1 MTSVFEGYPPWMAA
15 ILAMACVFVIA
26 YLIAE
31 LTARIARNLGERI
44 LGARGTGF
52 QATSLMRPTRLLRF
66 AVFLLL
72 AAVLTFPALE
82 LAGIQTFVGM
92 HPHALAAWFFESGL
106 RIGFIVLLG
115 FSIVRVVALIVSR
128 FEQDLTAAGGADYLE
143 HVKRVRT
150 LGNLLRSTVMIVVVS
165 MATLMI
171 LRELNL
177 DVTPVL
183 TGAGIVGVAL
193 GFGAQTLVKDF
204 ISGFFLIL
212 ENQVRVGDVANIN
225 GTGGLVEAI
234 TLRTVV
240 LRDSAGTVYIFPNGS
255 ITTLANLTKDFSY
268 YVIDVQVDYT
278 EDTDRVID
286 VLREIAAELQQE
298 PPYAASILEPLEVI
312 GVDKFTENWVV
323 IQVRIKTLP
332 LKQWEV
338 GRELRRRM
346 LKRFR
351 AEGIAFPKAKVTLA
365 LDTAKQASMLAA
377 PTPDTLPPSEP
388 GLTDAAT
395 SGDATRTAASSPIKP
410 GAST

>member
-1 MTSVFEGYPPWMAA
+1 MTSVFQGYPTWMAG
-15 ILAMACVFVIA
+15 LMAMAAVFVLA

-31 LTARIARNLGERI
+31 ISGRVARDLAQHI

-52 QATSLMRPTRLLRF
+52 QATSLIRPVRLLRL
-66 AVFLLL
+66 AIFLLL
-72 AAVLTFPALE
+72 AGVLTFPALE
-82 LAGIQTFVGM
+82 LAGVQTFVGM
-92 HPHALAAWFFESGL
+92 HPHALATWFFESGL
-106 RIGFIVLLG
+106 RIAFIILLG
-115 FSIVRVVALIVSR
+115 FSIIRVTALIVVR
-128 FEQDLTAAGGADYLE
+128 FEQDLTTGGGPDYLE

-150 LGNLLRSTVMIVVVS
+150 LGNLIRSTVMVTVVS

-234 TLRTVV
+234 TLRTIV

-255 ITTLANLTKDFSY
+255 INTLANLTKDFSY
-268 YVIDVQVDYT
+268 YVIDIQVDYS
-278 EDTDRVID
+278 EDTDRVIALLRAVADELRQDPRYSASMLAPID
-286 VLREIAAELQQE
+286 VL
-298 PPYAASILEPLEVI
+298 
-312 GVDKFTENWVV
+312 GVDKFTDSAVV
-323 IQVRIKTLP
+323 IQARIKTLP

-338 GRELRRRM
+338 GRELRRRL
-346 LKRFR
+346 LKQFMK
-351 AEGIAFPKAKVTLA
+351 EGIILPKPRMTLA
-365 LDTAKQASMLAA
+365 VESAKQAAMLS
-377 PTPDTLPPSEP
+377 P
-388 GLTDAAT
+388 
-395 SGDATRTAASSPIKP
+395 GDATAPPAK
-410 GAST
+410 

>member
-1 MTSVFEGYPPWMAA
+1 MAA
-15 ILAMACVFVIA
+15 MLAMACVFVLAI
-26 YLIAE
+26 LFAE
-31 LTARIARNLGERI
+31 AAARAARKVSHRL

-52 QATSLMRPTRLLRF
+52 HATSVIQPIRLLRF
-66 AVFLLL
+66 FVFVLMVG
-72 AAVLTFPALE
+72 VLTFPALE
-82 LAGIQTFVGM
+82 LAGVQTFVGM
-92 HPHALAAWFFESGL
+92 HPHALATWFFESGL
-106 RIGFIVLLG
+106 RIGFILLLG
-115 FSIVRVVALIVSR
+115 YSIIRVVTLIVAR
-128 FEQDLTAAGGADYLE
+128 FEQDLTASGSPDYSE

-150 LGNLLRSTVMIVVVS
+150 LGNLIRSTVVVGVVS

-234 TLRTVV
+234 TLRTIV

-268 YVIDVQVDYT
+268 YVIDLQVDYS
-278 EDTDRVID
+278 EDTDRVIA
-286 VLREIAAELQQE
+286 VLRAVSQELRE
-298 PPYAASILEPLEVI
+298 DPRYASSILEPLDVL
-312 GVDKFTENWVV
+312 GVDKFTDSAVV
-323 IQVRIKTLP
+323 IQARIKTLP

-338 GRELRRRM
+338 GRELRRRL
-346 LKRFR
+346 LKRFLT
-351 AEGIAFPKAKVTLA
+351 EGIDISKPKVMLA
-365 LDTAKQASMLAA
+365 VESAKQASMATPAA
-377 PTPDTLPPSEP
+377 TASAPPSE
-388 GLTDAAT
+388 
-395 SGDATRTAASSPIKP
+395 
-410 GAST
+410 

>member
-1 MTSVFEGYPPWMAA
+1 MNNVFEGYPAWMAA
-15 ILAMACVFVIA
+15 MLAMACVFVIA
-26 YLIAE
+26 ILCAE
-31 LTARIARNLGERI
+31 AAARAARKVSHRL

-52 QATSLMRPTRLLRF
+52 QASSVIQPIRLLRF
-66 AVFLLL
+66 AVVVLMVG
-72 AAVLTFPALE
+72 VLTFPALE
-82 LAGIQTFVGM
+82 MAGVQTFVGM
-92 HPHALAAWFFESGL
+92 HPHALATWFFESGL

-115 FSIVRVVALIVSR
+115 YSIIRVVTLIVAR
-128 FEQDLTAAGGADYLE
+128 FEQDLTATGSPDYLE

-150 LGNLLRSTVMIVVVS
+150 LGNLIRSTVMVGVVS

-234 TLRTVV
+234 TLRTIV

-268 YVIDVQVDYT
+268 YVIDVQVDYS
-278 EDTDRVID
+278 EDTDRVVE
-286 VLREIAAELQQE
+286 VLRGIAEEMRRE
-298 PPYAASILEPLEVI
+298 PDFSSLILEPIDIL
-312 GVDKFTENWVV
+312 GVDKFTENGVV
-323 IQVRIKTLP
+323 IQARIKTLP
-332 LKQWEV
+332 LKQWVV
-338 GRELRRRM
+338 GRELRRRL
-346 LKRFR
+346 LKRFLSD
-351 AEGIAFPKAKVTLA
+351 GIILPKPKITLA
-365 LDTAKQASMLAA
+365 VESAKQAAML
-377 PTPDTLPPSEP
+377 
-388 GLTDAAT
+388 
-395 SGDATRTAASSPIKP
+395 SPK
-410 GAST
+410 GASAPPPQ

>member
-1 MTSVFEGYPPWMAA
+1 MTSVFQGYPTWMAG
-15 ILAMACVFVIA
+15 LMAMAAVFVLA
-26 YLIAE
+26 YFVAE
-31 LTARIARNLGERI
+31 ISARVARDLAHRI

-52 QATSLMRPTRLLRF
+52 QATSLVRPVRLLRF

-72 AAVLTFPALE
+72 AGVLTFPALE
-82 LAGIQTFVGM
+82 LAGVQTFVGM

-106 RIGFIVLLG
+106 RIGFIILLG
-115 FSIVRVVALIVSR
+115 FSIIRVVGLIVVR
-128 FEQDLTAAGGADYLE
+128 FEQDLTTAGGPDYLE

-150 LGNLLRSTVMIVVVS
+150 LGNLIRSTVMVTVVS
-165 MATLMI
+165 MSTLMI
-171 LRELNL
+171 LREMNL

-268 YVIDVQVDYT
+268 YVIDVQVDYS
-278 EDTDRVID
+278 ENTDRVIEL
-286 VLREIAAELQQE
+286 LRDSANELRQE
-298 PPYAASILEPLEVI
+298 PRFAASILEPLDVI
-312 GVDKFTENWVV
+312 GIDKFTDNGV
-323 IQVRIKTLP
+323 IIQARIKTLP
-332 LKQWEV
+332 QKQWEV
-338 GRELRRRM
+338 GRELRRRI
-346 LKRFR
+346 LKRFL
-351 AEGIAFPKAKVTLA
+351 ADGIILAKSRVTLA
-365 LDTAKQASMLAA
+365 VETAKQAAMLTPPTAA
-377 PTPDTLPPSEP
+377 EPPS
-388 GLTDAAT
+388 T
-395 SGDATRTAASSPIKP
+395 
-410 GAST
+410 

>member
-1 MTSVFEGYPPWMAA
+1 MTSVFQGYPTWMAG
-15 ILAMACVFVIA
+15 LMAMAAVFVLA
-26 YLIAE
+26 YFVAE
-31 LTARIARNLGERI
+31 ISARVARDLAHRI

-52 QATSLMRPTRLLRF
+52 QATSLVRPVRLLRF

-72 AAVLTFPALE
+72 AGVLTFPALE
-82 LAGIQTFVGM
+82 LAGVQTFVGM

-106 RIGFIVLLG
+106 RIGFIILLG
-115 FSIVRVVALIVSR
+115 FSIIRVVGLIVVK
-128 FEQDLTAAGGADYLE
+128 FEQDLTTAGGPDYLE

-150 LGNLLRSTVMIVVVS
+150 LGNLIRSTVMVTVVS
-165 MATLMI
+165 MSTLMI

-234 TLRTVV
+234 TLRTIV

-268 YVIDVQVDYT
+268 YVIDVQVDYS
-278 EDTDRVID
+278 ENTDRVIEL
-286 VLREIAAELQQE
+286 LRESANELRQE
-298 PPYAASILEPLEVI
+298 PHFAASILEPLDVI
-312 GVDKFTENWVV
+312 GIDKFTNDGVV
-323 IQVRIKTLP
+323 IQAQIKTLP
-332 LKQWEV
+332 QKQWEV
-338 GRELRRRM
+338 GRELRRRI
-346 LKRFR
+346 LKRFL
-351 AEGIAFPKAKVTLA
+351 ADGIILAKSRVTLA
-365 LDTAKQASMLAA
+365 VESAKQAAMLTP
-377 PTPDTLPPSEP
+377 PTASAPPS
-388 GLTDAAT
+388 
-395 SGDATRTAASSPIKP
+395 K
-410 GAST
+410 

>member
-1 MTSVFEGYPPWMAA
+1 MAGLMAMAA
-15 ILAMACVFVIA
+15 VFVLA
-26 YLIAE
+26 YFIAE
-31 LTARIARNLGERI
+31 LAARVARDLSQRI

-52 QATSLMRPTRLLRF
+52 QATSLLRPLRLLRF

-72 AAVLTFPALE
+72 AGVLTFPALE
-82 LAGIQTFVGM
+82 LAGVQTFVGM
-92 HPHALAAWFFESGL
+92 HPHALATWFFESGL
-106 RIGFIVLLG
+106 RIAFIILLA
-115 FSIVRVVALIVSR
+115 FSIIRVVVLIVAR
-128 FEQDLTAAGGADYLE
+128 FEQDLTSAGGPDYLE

-150 LGNLLRSTVMIVVVS
+150 LGNLIRSTVMVVVVS

-234 TLRTVV
+234 TLRTIV

-255 ITTLANLTKDFSY
+255 INTLANLTKDFSY
-268 YVIDVQVDYT
+268 YVLDVQVDYT
-278 EDTDRVID
+278 EDTDRVIAL
-286 VLREIAAELQQE
+286 LRQIANELRKE
-298 PPYAASILEPLEVI
+298 PRYAASILDDLDVL
-312 GVDKFTENWVV
+312 GVDKFTDSAVV
-323 IQVRIKTLP
+323 IQARIKTVP

-338 GRELRRRM
+338 GRELRRRL
-346 LKRFR
+346 LKRFI
-351 AEGIAFPKAKVTLA
+351 AEGIILPKPKLTL
-365 LDTAKQASMLAA
+365 TVESAKQAAMLTPSTADA
-377 PTPDTLPPSEP
+377 PPP
-388 GLTDAAT
+388 
-395 SGDATRTAASSPIKP
+395 K
-410 GAST
+410 

>member
-1 MTSVFEGYPPWMAA
+1 MTSVFEGYPTWLAGLMVLAA
-15 ILAMACVFVIA
+15 VFVLA

-31 LTARIARNLGERI
+31 LTSRIARDVAQRI
-44 LGARGTGF
+44 LGARGAGF
-52 QATSLMRPTRLLRF
+52 QATSLVRPVRLLRF

-72 AAVLTFPALE
+72 VGVLTFPALE
-82 LAGIQTFVGM
+82 LAGVQTFVGM
-92 HPHALAAWFFESGL
+92 HPQALAAWFFESGL

-115 FSIVRVVALIVSR
+115 FSIIRVTALIVAR
-128 FEQDLTAAGGADYLE
+128 FEQDLTSAGGPDYLE

-150 LGNLLRSTVMIVVVS
+150 LGNLIRSTVMVSVVS

-234 TLRTVV
+234 TLRTIV

-268 YVIDVQVDYT
+268 YVIDVQVDYS
-278 EDTDRVID
+278 EDTDRVIV
-286 VLREIAAELQQE
+286 VLREVADELRQE
-298 PPYAASILEPLEVI
+298 PRYKSSILEPLDVL
-312 GVDKFTENWVV
+312 GVDKFTDSAVV
-323 IQVRIKTLP
+323 IQARIKTIP

-338 GRELRRRM
+338 GRELRRRL
-346 LKRFR
+346 LKRFV
-351 AEGIAFPKAKVTLA
+351 ADGIILPKPKLTLA
-365 LDTAKQASMLAA
+365 VDSAKQAAMLTPSGADA
-377 PTPDTLPPSEP
+377 PPP
-388 GLTDAAT
+388 
-395 SGDATRTAASSPIKP
+395 K
-410 GAST
+410 

>member
-1 MTSVFEGYPPWMAA
+1 MTSVFQGYPTWMAG
-15 ILAMACVFVIA
+15 LMAMAAVFVLA

-31 LTARIARNLGERI
+31 LATRVARSLSRRI

-52 QATSLMRPTRLLRF
+52 QATSLARPLRLLRF
-66 AVFLLL
+66 AVLLL
-72 AAVLTFPALE
+72 LVGVLTFPALE
-82 LAGIQTFVGM
+82 LAGVQTFVGM

-106 RIGFIVLLG
+106 RIGFIILLG
-115 FSIVRVVALIVSR
+115 FSIIRVVALIVAR
-128 FEQDLTAAGGADYLE
+128 FEQDLTSAGGPDYLE

-150 LGNLLRSTVMIVVVS
+150 LGNLIRSTVMVTVIS

-234 TLRTVV
+234 TLRTIV

-255 ITTLANLTKDFSY
+255 INTLANLTKDFSF
-268 YVIDVQVDYT
+268 YVLDVQVDYT
-278 EDTDRVID
+278 EDTDRVIA
-286 VLREIAAELQQE
+286 VLQDIAHEMRHE
-298 PPYAASILEPLEVI
+298 PRYASSILDDLDVI
-312 GVDKFTENWVV
+312 GVDKFTENAVV
-323 IQVRIKTLP
+323 IQARIKTVP

-338 GRELRRRM
+338 GRELRRRL
-346 LKRFR
+346 LKRFIS
-351 AEGIAFPKAKVTLA
+351 EGIILPKPKITLSVES
-365 LDTAKQASMLAA
+365 AKQAAMLTPSTADA
-377 PTPDTLPPSEP
+377 PPP
-388 GLTDAAT
+388 
-395 SGDATRTAASSPIKP
+395 K
-410 GAST
+410 